1 MTSSVSQARAGDGQ
15 TQLFRVSG
23 IDCPSCAGTISKSL
37 DRLDGVSDVMVDV
50 LKGEVKVMVAGHGPS
65 RDVLARAIAAAGF
78 PVRSDGPAVERPR
91 GPLIAALVSG
101 VALAIGLLL
110 TWFGATE
117 RLTIVPMILSIG
129 AGAWYVAPRGVKA
142 LRAGSPD
149 MHALMTIAAVGAALI
164 GEWGEG
170 ASAMFL
176 FSVALLLEEWAVGR
190 ARRAITALM
199 TLAPAEALVIR
210 LGGDQQVS
218 VDLVKVGERIRVR
231 PGERVALDG
240 VITAGHSALNEA
252 PITGESIPADK
263 GPGEKVFAGTIN
275 GHGALEVRTSAAAS
289 DTTLARILHAVEDAQ
304 ASRAPVQALV
314 DRFARVYTPAVVG
327 LAVLVAVLPPL
338 AGLGGFQEWLYRA
351 LTLVVIACP
360 CALVISTPVTLV
372 SALTG
377 AARTGALLKGG
388 AQLESL
394 GRVTAVA
401 FDKTGTLTEGRPVV
415 TDVVALDG
423 LLESDIL
430 RLAASVERHSE
441 HPVARA
447 ITQAAL
453 ERQLVLAPS
462 TEFAALP
469 GWGAWAVVEG
479 HKLTLGNRRLCDE
492 IGACRDDVHATIERL
507 EQAGKTAILV
517 AQGRKALGVVAVAD
531 KIRPSAAPALAAL
544 RRAGVRRLIMLTG
557 DSATSANA
565 VAQAVGVTEVRA
577 RLLPEEKLAAVRE
590 LQAEGEVV
598 AVVGDGVNDAPAL
611 AAATVGIAM
620 GAAGTH
626 VALET
631 ADVALMRDDLTLL
644 APLLRRAR
652 ATLRIVHQ
660 NIAVALGLKAVFM
673 VLALL
678 GQATLWMAVAADMG
692 ASLLVIANGL
702 RALPAGSNGGPADD
716 R

>member
-1 MTSSVSQARAGDGQ
+1 MTTSVRTAPAGDDQ

-37 DRLDGVSDVMVDV
+37 DRLEGVSGVMVDV
-50 LKGEVKVMVAGHGPS
+50 LKGEVKITVARRGPS
-65 RDVLARAIAAAGF
+65 RDMLAKAITGAGF
-78 PVRSDGPAVERPR
+78 AVRPDGPAVERPR
-91 GPLIAALVSG
+91 GPLLAAVVSG
-101 VALAIGLLL
+101 LALGIGLLL
-110 TWFGATE
+110 SWLAAPAGVSIAAM
-117 RLTIVPMILSIG
+117 IVSIG
-129 AGAWYVAPRGVKA
+129 AGAWYVAPRGIKA
-142 LRAGSPD
+142 IRAGSPD

-164 GEWGEG
+164 GEWAEG

-210 LGGDQQVS
+210 LGGDQRVPVGQVR
-218 VDLVKVGERIRVR
+218 VGERFRVR

-240 VITAGHSALNEA
+240 FITAGTSALNEA
-252 PITGESIPADK
+252 PITGESLPADRA
-263 GPGEKVFAGTIN
+263 PGDRVFAGAIN
-275 GHGALEVRTSAAAS
+275 GHGALEVRSSAPAS

-304 ASRAPVQALV
+304 ASRAPVQSLV

-338 AGLGGFQEWLYRA
+338 FGLGGFEQWLYRA

-377 AARTGALLKGG
+377 AARMGALIKGG
-388 AQLESL
+388 AQLEAL
-394 GRVTAVA
+394 ARVTAVA

-415 TDVVALDG
+415 TDVIAMDG
-423 LLESDIL
+423 RPESDIL
-430 RLAASVERHSE
+430 RLAASVEQHSE

-453 ERQLVLAPS
+453 ERQLVLFPS
-462 TEFAALP
+462 TEFTAMP
-469 GWGAWAVVEG
+469 GWGARAVVEG
-479 HKLTLGNRRLCDE
+479 AKLTLGNRRLCDE
-492 IGACRDDVHATIERL
+492 IGACRDDVHALLERL
-507 EQAGKTAILV
+507 EQDGKTAILL
-517 AQGRKALGVVAVAD
+517 AQGREALGVVAVAD
-531 KIRPSAAPALAAL
+531 RIRPEAAAALAAL
-544 RRAGVRRLIMLTG
+544 RRSGVRRLVMLTG
-557 DSATSANA
+557 DSETAARA
-565 VAQAVGVTEVRA
+565 VARVVGVTDIGA

-590 LQAEGEVV
+590 LQAEGEVL

-620 GAAGTH
+620 GAAGTD
-626 VALET
+626 VAIET

-652 ATLRIVHQ
+652 TTLGIIRQ
-660 NIAVALGLKAVFM
+660 NIALALGVKAVFL

-702 RALPAGSNGGPADD
+702 RALPAGSMEAHPDD